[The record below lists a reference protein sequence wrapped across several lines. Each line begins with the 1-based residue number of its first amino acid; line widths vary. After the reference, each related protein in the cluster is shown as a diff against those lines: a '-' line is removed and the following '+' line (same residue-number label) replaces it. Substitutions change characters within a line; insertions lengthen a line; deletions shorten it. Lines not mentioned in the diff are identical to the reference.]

1 MLSLF
6 DRYERSEYL
15 IFLSYSKEYSGI
27 VTPMAEWFRLAN
39 LHNYSFQSTPNP
51 YGTKLQEE
59 IFKNIDKSRFFI
71 LFWGEASVNSKWVK
85 RELNYA
91 IENNKIIIPIVLDEY
106 SVEELPSY
114 AKEYMYINAFDDIY
128 DEDEEYF
135 YIEELVLYKYAHK
148 IIVDIKDSFITEMN
162 QEIKNLEKKLK
173 ELESNQ
179 KPKVIQQNKI
189 LKFLNPF
196 NR

>member
-15 IFLSYSKEYSGI
+15 IFLSYSKEYSDI

-51 YGTKLQEE
+51 YGTKLREQ
-59 IFKNIDKSRFFI
+59 IFKNIDKSIFFI
-71 LFWGEASVNSKWVK
+71 LFWGEASVNSEWVNL
-85 RELNYA
+85 ELNYA

-114 AKEYMYINAFDDIY
+114 AKEYMYINAFADIY

-148 IIVDIKDSFITEMN
+148 IIVDIKDSFITGMN
-162 QEIKNLEKKLK
+162 QEIKNLEKKMK

-189 LKFLNPF
+189 FKFLNPF